1 MDILKKTLKMFLELL
16 LCHVC
21 TMHEDEALALDAY
34 NENLTLGSLSCEEVP
49 YVDDPSHLKFK
60 IVKVNGE
67 VSPVKR
73 IKNNNNIL
81 KVTLM
86 WFEESFFF
94 IKHK

>member
-1 MDILKKTLKMFLELL
+1 
-16 LCHVC
+16 
-21 TMHEDEALALDAY
+21 MHEDEALALDAHD
-34 NENLTLGSLSCEEVP
+34 ENLTLGSLSCEEVP
-49 YVDDPSHLKFK
+49 YVDVPSHLKFK

-86 WFEESFFF
+86 WLEEGF
-94 IKHK
+94 